1 MSFYVCVWAF
11 FKLSQH
17 FFSSYFS
24 SSSKPL
30 SSLVLRLL
38 GGKRSSE
45 QLCTNKLADESGFKM
60 LHNGGRHYLG
70 SDGAIP
76 DRQAHLLSATGTLT
90 ENKLGHILSLFLLN
104 CLSRAGLQHW
114 HLIQKDSLKRDT
126 IARKG
131 FFFCVCVWGFFVV
144 FKKNI
149 FLQHLAEGFVQN
161 DYPEILHQNVF
172 QDYFNQI
179 KQVKIDL
186 LN

>member
-24 SSSKPL
+24 SSSKPI

-38 GGKRSSE
+38 GGKE

-114 HLIQKDSLKRDT
+114 HLIQKDSLKKDT

-131 FFFCVCVWGFFVV
+131 FFFVFVWGFF
-144 FKKNI
+144 FFNI

>member
-1 MSFYVCVWAF
+1 MCVSELFSNLASIF
-11 FKLSQH
+11 F
-17 FFSSYFS
+17 FSYFS

-38 GGKRSSE
+38 GGKRPSE

-114 HLIQKDSLKRDT
+114 HLIQKDSLKKDT
-126 IARKG
+126 MARKG
-131 FFFCVCVWGFFVV
+131 FFFVFVWGFF
-144 FKKNI
+144 KNI

>member
-104 CLSRAGLQHW
+104 CSLMLTIQSARGQNQTCELNSDFNGEPWSAEVWCLSPQWNPWMSHFER
-114 HLIQKDSLKRDT
+114 HL
-126 IARKG
+126 
-131 FFFCVCVWGFFVV
+131 
-144 FKKNI
+144 
-149 FLQHLAEGFVQN
+149 
-161 DYPEILHQNVF
+161 Y
-172 QDYFNQI
+172 
-179 KQVKIDL
+179 
-186 LN
+186 

>member
-90 ENKLGHILSLFLLN
+90 ENKLGHILSFFLLN

-131 FFFCVCVWGFFVV
+131 FFCF
-144 FKKNI
+144 NI

-161 DYPEILHQNVF
+161 DNPEIFHQNVF

>member
-1 MSFYVCVWAF
+1 MCVSELFSNLASIF
-11 FKLSQH
+11 F
-17 FFSSYFS
+17 FSYFS

-38 GGKRSSE
+38 GGKRPSE

-76 DRQAHLLSATGTLT
+76 DRQVHLLSATGTLT

-114 HLIQKDSLKRDT
+114 HLIQKDT
-126 IARKG
+126 IARKV
-131 FFFCVCVWGFFVV
+131 FFFCVCGFFFF
-144 FKKNI
+144 FK
-149 FLQHLAEGFVQN
+149 
-161 DYPEILHQNVF
+161 
-172 QDYFNQI
+172 YFSSTSGRRICTEWLSWNSSP
-179 KQVKIDL
+179 KCFSGL
-186 LN
+186 F

>member
-17 FFSSYFS
+17 FFFFSYFS

-38 GGKRSSE
+38 GGKRPSE

-114 HLIQKDSLKRDT
+114 HLIQKDSLKKDT
-126 IARKG
+126 MARKG
-131 FFFCVCVWGFFVV
+131 FFLFLCGGFLKIF
-144 FKKNI
+144 FFNI
-149 FLQHLAEGFVQN
+149 WQKDL
-161 DYPEILHQNVF
+161 YRMTILKF
-172 QDYFNQI
+172 FTKMFFRI
-179 KQVKIDL
+179 IL
-186 LN
+186 TR

>member
-1 MSFYVCVWAF
+1 MCVSELFSNLASIF
-11 FKLSQH
+11 F
-17 FFSSYFS
+17 FSYFS

-38 GGKRSSE
+38 GGKRPSE

-76 DRQAHLLSATGTLT
+76 DRQVHLLSATGTLT

-114 HLIQKDSLKRDT
+114 HLIQKDT
-126 IARKG
+126 IARKLLFFVG
-131 FFFCVCVWGFFVV
+131 FFFYIFF
-144 FKKNI
+144 FNI
-149 FLQHLAEGFVQN
+149 WQKDL
-161 DYPEILHQNVF
+161 YRMTILKF
-172 QDYFNQI
+172 FTKMFFRI
-179 KQVKIDL
+179 IL
-186 LN
+186 TR

>member
-126 IARKG
+126 IARKV
-131 FFFCVCVWGFFVV
+131 FFCF
-144 FKKNI
+144 NI

-161 DYPEILHQNVF
+161 DNPEILHQNVF
-172 QDYFNQI
+172 QDYFNKI

>member
-131 FFFCVCVWGFFVV
+131 FFFCVCGGFCCFL
-144 FKKNI
+144 KKIFFFNI
-149 FLQHLAEGFVQN
+149 WQKDL
-161 DYPEILHQNVF
+161 YRMTILKF
-172 QDYFNQI
+172 FTKMFFRI
-179 KQVKIDL
+179 IL
-186 LN
+186 TR

>member
-1 MSFYVCVWAF
+1 MCVSELFSNLA
-11 FKLSQH
+11 SI

-38 GGKRSSE
+38 GGKRPSE
-45 QLCTNKLADESGFKM
+45 QLWTNKLADESGFKM
-60 LHNGGRHYLG
+60 LHNGGWHYLG

-114 HLIQKDSLKRDT
+114 HLIQKDSLKKDT

-131 FFFCVCVWGFFVV
+131 WGFFVFVWGFFKI
-144 FKKNI
+144 FFFNI
-149 FLQHLAEGFVQN
+149 WQKDL
-161 DYPEILHQNVF
+161 YRMTSILKF
-172 QDYFNQI
+172 FTKMFFRI
-179 KQVKIDL
+179 IL
-186 LN
+186 TR